1 MDGRT
6 SQEVKNTAKIN
17 RMKSSS
23 KSGTLALCIAS
34 LLLFSCLESN
44 DDDGITDSQQEQN
57 EKNNKILE
65 LQTDLEVLRWEN
77 ARLSLKVRSVNGAAL
92 VRDKRTNLWHYDVE
106 RTPYTGNATE
116 NFKNGK
122 PRAEASFFNGKKDG
136 VARYWFENGNLQSE
150 EQWFAGKEDGIFR
163 EWNESGQLRKA
174 NRYKAGELIEV
185 LKK

>member
-1 MDGRT
+1 M
-6 SQEVKNTAKIN
+6 NLH
-17 RMKSSS
+17 S
-23 KSGTLALCIAS
+23 KLISLALCFAS
-34 LLLFSCLESN
+34 LVLFSCLEKKDEQVS
-44 DDDGITDSQQEQN
+44 TDEQKEQN

-65 LQTDLEVLRWEN
+65 LEAELEVLRWEN
-77 ARLSLKVRSVNGAAL
+77 ARLSLKVRSVNGESL
-92 VRDKRTNLWHYDVE
+92 VRDKRTNLWHFDVE

-150 EQWFAGKEDGIFR
+150 EQWFAGKKEGIFR
-163 EWNESGQLRKA
+163 EWMESGQLSKA
-174 NRYKAGELIEV
+174 DRYKAGELIEV

>member
-1 MDGRT
+1 M
-6 SQEVKNTAKIN
+6 NLH
-17 RMKSSS
+17 S
-23 KSGTLALCIAS
+23 KLISLALCFAS
-34 LLLFSCLESN
+34 LVLFSCLENKDEQVS
-44 DDDGITDSQQEQN
+44 TDEQKEQN

-65 LQTDLEVLRWEN
+65 LEAELEVLRWEN
-77 ARLSLKVRSVNGAAL
+77 ARLSLKVRSVNGASL
-92 VRDKRTNLWHYDVE
+92 VRDKRTNLWHFDVE

-150 EQWFAGKEDGIFR
+150 EQWFAGKKEGIFR
-163 EWNESGQLRKA
+163 EWMESGQLSKA
-174 NRYKAGELIEV
+174 DRYKAGELIEV

>member
-1 MDGRT
+1 M
-6 SQEVKNTAKIN
+6 NLH
-17 RMKSSS
+17 S
-23 KSGTLALCIAS
+23 KLISLALCFAS
-34 LLLFSCLESN
+34 LVLFSCLEKKDEQVS
-44 DDDGITDSQQEQN
+44 TDEQKEQN

-65 LQTDLEVLRWEN
+65 LEAELEVLRWEN
-77 ARLSLKVRSVNGAAL
+77 ARLSLKVRSVNGASL
-92 VRDKRTNLWHYDVE
+92 VRDKRTNLWHFDVE

-150 EQWFAGKEDGIFR
+150 EQWFAGKKEGIFR
-163 EWNESGQLRKA
+163 EWMESGQLSKA
-174 NRYKAGELIEV
+174 DRYKAGELIEV